1 MGAGRGIFFGVSVG
15 PGDPELLTRKACRVL
30 EACPVIGAAQTA
42 RGEQLALSI
51 ARRAVDLTGKEIL
64 SLPFS
69 MARDLSVR
77 QAAWRRAAAMVRQ
90 VLDRGQDVAMV
101 VLGDVS
107 IYSTYCYL
115 MELLREEGYE
125 TEMIPGVASFSAVAA
140 RLGVSLTTM
149 EEPLHILPASQQA
162 QWEGLT
168 LPGTKVLMKSGRS
181 PKDWWK
187 SWPGNPGQ
195 LEQAVLVANCGLDQE
210 MVCTDL
216 RALPEGAGYYTTILV
231 KE

>member
-1 MGAGRGIFFGVSVG
+1 MGAGRGIFFGVRVG
-15 PGDPELLTRKACRVL
+15 PGDPELLTRTACRVL

-168 LPGTKVLMKSGRS
+168 LPGTKVLMKSGRNL
-181 PKDWWK
+181 KDLVEK
-187 SWPGNPGQ
+187 LAETGQ

>member
-1 MGAGRGIFFGVSVG
+1 MGVGRGIFFGVSVG

-69 MARDLSVR
+69 MARDLAVR

-149 EEPLHILPASQQA
+149 EEPLHILPYPSGSRTCTFDKR
-162 QWEGLT
+162 WRDR
-168 LPGTKVLMKSGRS
+168 MKDLVE
-181 PKDWWK
+181 KLAET
-187 SWPGNPGQ
+187 GQ

>member
-1 MGAGRGIFFGVSVG
+1 MGEKTGTFFGVSVG

-30 EACPVIGAAQTA
+30 EACSVIGAVQTA
-42 RGEQLALSI
+42 QGEQLALSI
-51 ARRAVDLTGKEIL
+51 AQKAVDLTGKEIL

-69 MARDLSVR
+69 MARDLAVR
-77 QAAWRRAAAMVRQ
+77 QAAWRQAAAMVQQ

-125 TEMIPGVASFSAVAA
+125 TEMIPGVTSFSAVAA

-181 PKDWWK
+181 LKDLVEK
-187 SWPGNPGQ
+187 LAETGQ
-195 LEQAVLVANCGLDQE
+195 LERAALVANCGLAQE
-210 MVCTDL
+210 VVCTDL
-216 RALPEGAGYYTTILV
+216 RSLPEGAGYYTTILV

>member
-101 VLGDVS
+101 VLG
-107 IYSTYCYL
+107 L
-115 MELLREEGYE
+115 
-125 TEMIPGVASFSAVAA
+125 
-140 RLGVSLTTM
+140 SLI
-149 EEPLHILPASQQA
+149 HI
-162 QWEGLT
+162 
-168 LPGTKVLMKSGRS
+168 
-181 PKDWWK
+181 
-187 SWPGNPGQ
+187 
-195 LEQAVLVANCGLDQE
+195 
-210 MVCTDL
+210 
-216 RALPEGAGYYTTILV
+216 
-231 KE
+231 

>member
-1 MGAGRGIFFGVSVG
+1 
-15 PGDPELLTRKACRVL
+15 
-30 EACPVIGAAQTA
+30 
-42 RGEQLALSI
+42 
-51 ARRAVDLTGKEIL
+51 
-64 SLPFS
+64 
-69 MARDLSVR
+69 
-77 QAAWRRAAAMVRQ
+77 
-90 VLDRGQDVAMV
+90 MV

-181 PKDWWK
+181 LKDLVEKLAETGQWSRLSWW
-187 SWPGNPGQ
+187 Q
-195 LEQAVLVANCGLDQE
+195 TAVWTRRWSAPICGPFQ
-210 MVCTDL
+210 
-216 RALPEGAGYYTTILV
+216 RGRGIILPFL
-231 KE
+231 

>member
-1 MGAGRGIFFGVSVG
+1 M
-15 PGDPELLTRKACRVL
+15 
-30 EACPVIGAAQTA
+30 IGAAQTA

-162 QWEGLT
+162 QWEGLP
-168 LPGTKVLMKSGRS
+168 LPGTKVLMKTGKQMKTVKEQIKASGS
-181 PKDWWK
+181 EAMMI
-187 SWPGNPGQ
+187 Q
-195 LEQAVLVANCGLDQE
+195 NCGMPDEQIYRTVDE
-210 MVCTDL
+210 I
-216 RALPEGAGYYTTILV
+216 PEDAGYYSLIIV
-231 KE
+231 KEEKKP

>member
-77 QAAWRRAAAMVRQ
+77 
-90 VLDRGQDVAMV
+90 
-101 VLGDVS
+101 
-107 IYSTYCYL
+107 
-115 MELLREEGYE
+115 
-125 TEMIPGVASFSAVAA
+125 
-140 RLGVSLTTM
+140 RLGVG
-149 EEPLHILPASQQA
+149 QRR
-162 QWEGLT
+162 W
-168 LPGTKVLMKSGRS
+168 SGRFLTEVRMW
-181 PKDWWK
+181 PWWCWGMCR
-187 SWPGNPGQ
+187 STPHI
-195 LEQAVLVANCGLDQE
+195 A
-210 MVCTDL
+210 
-216 RALPEGAGYYTTILV
+216 I
-231 KE
+231 

>member
-1 MGAGRGIFFGVSVG
+1 MGVGRGIFFGVSVG

-69 MARDLSVR
+69 MARDLAVR

-149 EEPLHILPASQQA
+149 EQA

-181 PKDWWK
+181 LKDLVEK
-187 SWPGNPGQ
+187 LAETGQ

>member
-1 MGAGRGIFFGVSVG
+1 MPGAGGLPSDWSGSNS
-15 PGDPELLTRKACRVL
+15 PG
-30 EACPVIGAAQTA
+30 GAA
-42 RGEQLALSI
+42 GSVYCPEGGGS
-51 ARRAVDLTGKEIL
+51 DGKEIL

-69 MARDLSVR
+69 MARDLAVR

-140 RLGVSLTTM
+140 GWVS
-149 EEPLHILPASQQA
+149 
-162 QWEGLT
+162 
-168 LPGTKVLMKSGRS
+168 V
-181 PKDWWK
+181 
-187 SWPGNPGQ
+187 
-195 LEQAVLVANCGLDQE
+195 
-210 MVCTDL
+210 
-216 RALPEGAGYYTTILV
+216 
-231 KE
+231 

>member
-1 MGAGRGIFFGVSVG
+1 MGVGRGIFFGVSVG

-69 MARDLSVR
+69 MARDLAVR

-101 VLGDVS
+101 VLGAVVS
-107 IYSTYCYL
+107 ALIAGGIMAYWETIDW
-115 MELLREEGYE
+115 MELLSLVGS
-125 TEMIPGVASFSAVAA
+125 TTVTGIVIISLMIPCIYK
-140 RLGVSLTTM
+140 LGVERSRLAIM
-149 EEPLHILPASQQA
+149 VVFLVPMGVFLWYLGS
-162 QWEGLT
+162 GL
-168 LPGTKVLMKSGRS
+168 
-181 PKDWWK
+181 
-187 SWPGNPGQ
+187 
-195 LEQAVLVANCGLDQE
+195 
-210 MVCTDL
+210 
-216 RALPEGAGYYTTILV
+216 ALPTLASWIGKLLPVLLALLLLLLLWGSYLV
-231 KE
+231 SRRIYGKKEF